1 MEVSNG
7 KVLSLSNTN
16 RNKKLIKHSNMK
28 KTINILCICLMWASS
43 QTLLGQSDPMF
54 TQYMFNELYINPA
67 YAGSREY
74 LSATAL
80 VRQQWVGLD
89 GAPSTQTL
97 SAHKPI
103 FGNRIGAGLTFVNEA
118 IGVSKRTQI
127 NANGAY
133 RLPMGKNTL
142 SFGLQL
148 GLASIS
154 ENLASLGLASD
165 NQFAT
170 NTGRRL
176 APNMGFG
183 TYYVTPKWYVGLS
196 IPRLMQNRL
205 DGSNGEVQNRVYVAD
220 WHYFIAAGSLHAI
233 NADWKIKPALMM
245 KAVQGAPLQ
254 VDVNA
259 LGIFR
264 DRIWGGLGF
273 RTGDALSLLLGMQI
287 NQQLRAGYSYD
298 YTTTALGNFN
308 SGSHELMLGY
318 DFNFEKDKVVSPR
331 YF

>member
-1 MEVSNG
+1 MKNS
-7 KVLSLSNTN
+7 
-16 RNKKLIKHSNMK
+16 IK
-28 KTINILCICLMWASS
+28 ILWICLAMACAPEVWS
-43 QTLLGQSDPMF
+43 QNDPMF

-67 YAGSREY
+67 YAGSREF
-74 LSATAL
+74 LSTTAL

-89 GAPSTQTL
+89 GAPNNQTL

-103 FGNRIGAGLTFVNEA
+103 FNNKIGAGLTFLNES

-133 RLPMGKNTL
+133 RIQMGKNNL

-148 GLASIS
+148 GLAGIS
-154 ENLASLGLASD
+154 ENLSSLGLIND

-183 TYYVTPKWYVGLS
+183 TYYLTPKWYAGFS
-196 IPRLMQNRL
+196 IPRLLQNRL
-205 DGSNGEVQNRVYVAD
+205 DGTSGEVSNRFNMTD
-220 WHYFIAAGSLHAI
+220 WHYFITAGSLHSINSDFKVKPSMMLKAASGAPVELDINAMAIYRDRLWAGLGYRSGDAI
-233 NADWKIKPALMM
+233 NVL
-245 KAVQGAPLQ
+245 VGA
-254 VDVNA
+254 
-259 LGIFR
+259 
-264 DRIWGGLGF
+264 
-273 RTGDALSLLLGMQI
+273 QI

-298 YTTTALGNFN
+298 YATSRLGNFH
-308 SGSHELMLGY
+308 SGSHELMIGY
-318 DFNFEKDKVVSPR
+318 DFNFQKDKVVSPR